1 MGENTQREVC
11 KAGLYSPVLK
21 SVLEEGIDTAREDAF
36 QRGQKITEMAKLSD
50 DLMQQYKEAV
60 MEPSHAVF
68 VTDISNQKFMEYMR
82 PFYEGESSYEDCFA
96 SFKKFTD
103 VYLSE

>member
-1 MGENTQREVC
+1 
-11 KAGLYSPVLK
+11 
-21 SVLEEGIDTAREDAF
+21 
-36 QRGQKITEMAKLSD
+36 
-50 DLMQQYKEAV
+50 MQQYKEAV